1 MTSALIDSKLFIKHE
16 LTGTIG
22 TNENFGNKPENK
34 AHFATD
40 LLLYDQVI
48 IPTHDFGIIPIL
60 IDWLGIKTFLD
71 TIDTN
76 SLSFLHRHGLLGYAG
91 NGNGVG
97 IFIVQKKDFAWWQK
111 ALFGEK
117 EIALEAQLTNVCS
130 FITPSE
136 RNNLIDKIS
145 AKTKIVE
152 YPNDLFIKNVAH
164 ESYLDILGSE
174 ELKKFVIKLTG
185 KPIIDLTRLVEPN
198 QLKTPRNDGLIKDAA
213 DLVLQIAE
221 INFQIIMST
230 QSENADILTSEGSE
244 LILKNKLARAGI
256 NKTYIEGFFSL
267 LDLNRIPNIDSAISK
282 GLITL
287 SDVWDIRQKNTS
299 KKFRRWLKRA
309 DTKDARELER
319 LYNDS
324 LGMKPLIESLPFKT
338 VRFVITTAVGT
349 IEPISGVCMG
359 AVDSFFIDKWLKGFS
374 PKLFIDQLRKLP
386 L

>member
-1 MTSALIDSKLFIKHE
+1 
-16 LTGTIG
+16 
-22 TNENFGNKPENK
+22 
-34 AHFATD
+34 
-40 LLLYDQVI
+40 
-48 IPTHDFGIIPIL
+48 
-60 IDWLGIKTFLD
+60 
-71 TIDTN
+71 
-76 SLSFLHRHGLLGYAG
+76 
-91 NGNGVG
+91 
-97 IFIVQKKDFAWWQK
+97 
-111 ALFGEK
+111 
-117 EIALEAQLTNVCS
+117 
-130 FITPSE
+130 
-136 RNNLIDKIS
+136 
-145 AKTKIVE
+145 
-152 YPNDLFIKNVAH
+152 
-164 ESYLDILGSE
+164 
-174 ELKKFVIKLTG
+174 
-185 KPIIDLTRLVEPN
+185 
-198 QLKTPRNDGLIKDAA
+198 
-213 DLVLQIAE
+213 
-221 INFQIIMST
+221 MST